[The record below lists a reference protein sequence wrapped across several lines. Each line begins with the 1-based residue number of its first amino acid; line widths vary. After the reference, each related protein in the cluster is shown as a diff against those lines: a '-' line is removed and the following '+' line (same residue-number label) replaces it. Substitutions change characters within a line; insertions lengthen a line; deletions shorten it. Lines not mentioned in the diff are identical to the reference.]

1 MTLPVRSPT
10 RRPLEGGTLLADFL
24 GQSNILSRTGRLERG
39 MQALS
44 TGMLSSSA
52 AAGAYVRRR
61 GSLFLMGWGQA
72 NVPGSQ
78 SAVTLDRYGTS
89 LHRPLILPFAAS
101 IVSLMV
107 VMSAART
114 AGTLTVQVYI
124 EGAASGLE
132 AVIDGDNPL
141 TVEETAAAGEYP
153 FDAGEQVTLRITT
166 SGWTPTS
173 ADVHAF
179 VEVSAT

>member
-1 MTLPVRSPT
+1 MTLPVRPPS
-10 RRPLEGGTLLADFL
+10 RRPLEGGTLLTDYL

-39 MQALS
+39 LEAMS
-44 TGMLSSSA
+44 TGMLSSA
-52 AAGAYVRRR
+52 AAEGAYVRRR
-61 GSLFLMGWGQA
+61 GALFLMGWGQA

-89 LHRPLILPFAAS
+89 LHRPLILPFSAS
-101 IVSLMV
+101 VASLMV
-107 VMSAART
+107 VMTAART
-114 AGTLTVQVYI
+114 AGTLTVQVFI
-124 EGAASGLE
+124 DGTASGLE

-173 ADVHAF
+173 ADAHVF
-179 VEVSAT
+179 VEVSAA